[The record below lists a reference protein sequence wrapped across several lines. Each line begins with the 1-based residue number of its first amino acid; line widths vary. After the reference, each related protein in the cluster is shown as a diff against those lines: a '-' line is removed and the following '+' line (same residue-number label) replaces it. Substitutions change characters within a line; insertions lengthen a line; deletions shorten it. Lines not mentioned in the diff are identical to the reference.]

1 MLFCHSAS
9 RIKALTFVP
18 GGVSF
23 MLIGNQIATVEINDN
38 FRITTVIASDRQ
50 GVTFLMEEASAWEF
64 WVLNVELN
72 W

>member
-18 GGVSF
+18 AGVSF
-23 MLIGNQIATVEINDN
+23 TLIGNQIPTVEINDH

-50 GVTFLMEEASAWEF
+50 GVTFLMEEASA
-64 WVLNVELN
+64 
-72 W
+72 

>member
-18 GGVSF
+18 DGLSF

-50 GVTFLMEEASAWEF
+50 GVTFLMEEASA
-64 WVLNVELN
+64 
-72 W
+72 